1 MTDWLTTHS
10 SHPSLISMSMS
21 DTHGGKMLGLH
32 LDPGMVDTIK
42 FMHQYRS
49 QLEREQ
55 QIRETDP
62 NARELY
68 NQYQTYMNLTYSK

>member
-1 MTDWLTTHS
+1 MTLTVSTIQ
-10 SHPSLISMSMS
+10 PDLLFVNVC
-21 DTHGGKMLGLH
+21 DTLGGQQLSINLNAN
-32 LDPGMVDTIK
+32 LVDTIIWIQ
-42 FMHQYRS
+42 QYRS

-62 NARELY
+62 NARELF